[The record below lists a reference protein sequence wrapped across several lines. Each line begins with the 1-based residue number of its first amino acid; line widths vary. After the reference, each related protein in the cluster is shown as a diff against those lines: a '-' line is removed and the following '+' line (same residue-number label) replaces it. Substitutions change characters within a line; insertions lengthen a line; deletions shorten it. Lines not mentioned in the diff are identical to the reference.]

1 MFYKD
6 AASDVK
12 DVFLYIRQSTDE
24 KSGKQVRSLG
34 DQQHDCEEMATFLG
48 LNIVEVYRE
57 DQSAKTP
64 NNRPIFKKMIKEL
77 CYKSPERRRADGI
90 LAWHP
95 DRLSRNALEAGQI
108 LQMLDDELIKNMY
121 FPAYAFH
128 NDPSGK
134 EHLFIE
140 FARAKGYSDRL
151 SVAVLR
157 GATGREKEG
166 AYVHGRD
173 KFGYKKRR
181 EVPENPKLCSLFPE
195 PCPDNYSIIQRVFQ
209 LRLQGFAVETII
221 DLLRSEGIK
230 PIGSNLSKSHISK
243 CLTDPFYYGR
253 WVINADRKSERVID
267 LNRITLADGTRF
279 QPVVSE
285 KEFWQ
290 CQRWMNSTNVK
301 HRIQRHVNPI
311 SGQVLCHQCN
321 GKMRPARRKIK
332 RAGQLKVT
340 QLGFECQTK
349 LSNQERCPQS
359 RVKAELLFDFIA
371 LSLKHVSTEKKDY
384 HRFLI
389 GLEIFLAKKKNA
401 MRIQRMKTTKRLT
414 ALDEEKKQ
422 LLHRKAIL
430 AETGD
435 LGSEDRQ
442 FFTTELA
449 KINGELSTVRQKHSE
464 LGKSDAEK
472 IIAFKEFIERCQ
484 NLHCDWTNADDEKK
498 RDISKKILL
507 NLTIKDRE
515 VQSVTW
521 KKPYAEWINGAKIQG
536 GEPIETLI
544 EPRLNSL
551 WRAFQS
557 AWPSSRNS
565 KK

>member
-6 AASDVK
+6 TGSDVK

-24 KSGKQVRSLG
+24 KSGKQVRSMG
-34 DQQHDCEEMATFLG
+34 DQQHDCEEMAKFLG
-48 LNIVEVYRE
+48 LNIVEIFKE

-64 NNRPIFKKMIKEL
+64 NNRPTFNRMMREL
-77 CYKSPERRRADGI
+77 SYKSPERRRADGV

-151 SVAVLR
+151 SVAVIR

-166 AYVHGRD
+166 AYVHGRE

-195 PCPDNYSIIQRVFQ
+195 PCPDNFYIIQRIFR
-209 LRLQGFAVETII
+209 LRLQGHAVEAII
-221 DLLRSEGIK
+221 ELVRSEGMS
-230 PIGSNLSKSHISK
+230 PLGSKLSKSHISK
-243 CLTDPFYYGR
+243 CLTDSFYYGR
-253 WVINADRKSERVID
+253 WVINAGKKNERVID
-267 LNRITLADGTRF
+267 LRQITLADGTKF

-290 CQRWMNSTNVK
+290 SQRWVDNAQVRK
-301 HRIQRHVNPI
+301 QIKRHVNPI
-311 SGQVLCHQCN
+311 SGQIVCSKCN
-321 GKMRPARRKIK
+321 EKMRPARRKIK
-332 RAGQLKVT
+332 RAGQLQNV
-340 QLGFECQTK
+340 QLGYECQTK
-349 LSNQERCPQS
+349 LSDQERCPQC
-359 RVKAELLFDFIA
+359 RVKAELIFDYIA
-371 LSLKHVSTEKKDY
+371 LSLKHVRIEKKDY

-389 GLEIFLAKKKNA
+389 GLETFLGKKKEA
-401 MRIQRMKTTKRLT
+401 MRIQRMKTSKRLN
-414 ALDEEKKQ
+414 ALEAEKKQ

-430 AETGD
+430 AESGD
-435 LGSEDRQ
+435 LGNEDRQ

-449 KINGELSTVRQKHSE
+449 KLNDELSQVRQKHTE
-464 LGKSDAEK
+464 LGKSDSGK
-472 IIAFKEFIERCQ
+472 IIAFQEFIERCQ
-484 NLHCDWTNADDEKK
+484 NLHCDWSNADDLKK

-507 NLTIKDRE
+507 NLTLQDRE

-536 GEPIETLI
+536 GEPKETSI
-544 EPRLNSL
+544 EPRLNRL
-551 WRAFQS
+551 WRAFHN
-557 AWPSSRNS
+557 AWPYSDNS
-565 KK
+565 EN

>member
-1 MFYKD
+1 M
-6 AASDVK
+6 
-12 DVFLYIRQSTDE
+12 
-24 KSGKQVRSLG
+24 G
-34 DQQHDCEEMATFLG
+34 DQQHDCEEMAKFLG
-48 LNIVEVYRE
+48 LNIVEIFKE

-64 NNRPIFKKMIKEL
+64 NNRPIFKRMMKEL
-77 CYKSPERRRADGI
+77 SYKSSDRRRADGV

-151 SVAVLR
+151 SVAVIR

-166 AYVHGRD
+166 AYVYGKA

-181 EVPENPKLCSLFPE
+181 EIPENPKLCSLFPE
-195 PCPDNYSIIQRVFQ
+195 PCPNNYPVIQRMFR
-209 LRLQGFAVETII
+209 LRLQGYAVEEII
-221 DLLRSEGIK
+221 ELVRLEGLN
-230 PIGSNLSKSHISK
+230 PVGLNMSKSHISD

-253 WVINADRKSERVID
+253 WVINARKKNERVVD
-267 LNRITLADGTRF
+267 LRKLTLSDGTKF

-290 CQRWMNSTNVK
+290 CQRSADDPLSRQQTK
-301 HRIQRHVNPI
+301 RHVNPLY
-311 SGQVLCHQCN
+311 GEVLCNQCG

-332 RAGQLKVT
+332 KAAECQDI
-340 QLGFECQTK
+340 QLGYECQTR
-349 LSNQERCPQS
+349 LSNQERCPQC
-359 RVKAELLFDFIA
+359 RVKAEIIFDYIA
-371 LSLKHVSTEKKDY
+371 LSLKHVSIEKKDY

-389 GLEIFLAKKKNA
+389 GLEAFLHKKKEA
-401 MRIQRMKTTKRLT
+401 MRIQRMKTSKRLN
-414 ALDEEKKQ
+414 ALEAEKKQ

-430 AETGD
+430 AESGD
-435 LGSEDRQ
+435 LGDEDRQ
-442 FFTTELA
+442 FFTNELA
-449 KINGELSTVRQKHSE
+449 KLNDELSKVRQKHSE
-464 LGKSDAEK
+464 LGKSDSEK

-484 NLHCDWTNADDEKK
+484 MLHCDWSNADDQKK
-498 RDISKKILL
+498 RNISKKILL
-507 NLTIKDRE
+507 NLTLKDPE

-521 KKPYAEWINGAKIQG
+521 KKPYAEWINGAKIRG
-536 GEPIETLI
+536 GALQKSSI
-544 EPRLNSL
+544 EPRLRCL
-551 WRAFQS
+551 WRAFHAVS
-557 AWPSSRNS
+557 G
-565 KK
+565 